1 MTAQNTEIDEIDA
14 SILDALQR
22 DSSVANAELAPRI
35 GLSPSACLA
44 RVKRLRERGIIRQF
58 TAVVDE
64 HSVGLG
70 VVAFTFVTL
79 SKHSRKAAESF
90 LEQIR
95 RTPQVMECYN
105 ITGRA
110 DYLLKIVAPDISA
123 YRDFVF
129 DALIEIPEVENIET
143 LVVLKTDKRSLN
155 LPLGANGVGGE
166 K

>member
-1 MTAQNTEIDEIDA
+1 MTAQYTDIDDIDT
-14 SILDALQR
+14 SILDALQH
-22 DSSVANAELAPRI
+22 DSSVANAELATRV

-64 HSVGLG
+64 QSVGLG
-70 VVAFTFVTL
+70 AVTFTFVTL

-90 LEQIR
+90 LEKIR
-95 RTPQVMECYN
+95 RIPQVMECYN

-143 LVVLKTDKRSLN
+143 LIVLKTDKRSLN
-155 LPLGANGVGGE
+155 LPLGASSVGR
-166 K
+166 KK